1 MAAETSNAQRGM
13 RILLADEHALFREAM
28 RVVLEN
34 QPDLTVVAEAGDG
47 LQAISEAERVRPEV
61 ALLDTDLP
69 NCNGVRATYL
79 IKERVPECRILVL
92 ATQEDQAT
100 LIAALE
106 AGATGY
112 LTKDR
117 PLAELIEAARD
128 VYRGETRI
136 PRGMLGALLSRLIV
150 RRREHDVALRRTAQ
164 LTRREKE
171 VLALLADGAD
181 KHAIAQALVISPQT
195 ARTHIQNVLAK
206 LRVHSRLEAV
216 ALVRRNGILEDLVV
230 KSDA

>member
-1 MAAETSNAQRGM
+1 MAAETPNAQRGM

-79 IKERVPECRILVL
+79 IKERVPECRVLVL

-117 PLAELIEAARD
+117 PLAELIDAARD

-136 PRGMLGALLSRLIV
+136 PRGMLGALLSRLIL
-150 RRREHDVALRRTAQ
+150 RRREQDVALRRTAQ
-164 LTRREKE
+164 LTKREKE

-216 ALVRRNGILEDLVV
+216 ALVRQNGILEDLAR
-230 KSDA
+230 SDA

>member
-1 MAAETSNAQRGM
+1 MELKEATHQPPI
-13 RILLADEHALFREAM
+13 RILIADEHALFREAM

-34 QPDLTVVAEAGDG
+34 QADLKVLAEAGDG
-47 LQAISEAERVRPEV
+47 LNAISEAERTRPDV
-61 ALLDTDLP
+61 ALLDADLP

-92 ATQEDQAT
+92 ATHENQAQ

-150 RRREHDVALRRTAQ
+150 RRREQDVALRRTAQ
-164 LTRREKE
+164 LTKREKE

-216 ALVRRNGILEDLVV
+216 ALIRQNGILEDLVV
-230 KSDA
+230 RSDA

>member
-1 MAAETSNAQRGM
+1 MDLKESNPQSGI

-34 QPDLTVVAEAGDG
+34 QTDLEVLAEAGDG
-47 LQAISEAERVRPEV
+47 LQAISEAERVRPDV
-61 ALLDTDLP
+61 ALLDADLP

-79 IKERVPECRILVL
+79 IKERVPECRVLVL
-92 ATQEDQAT
+92 ATHEDQAQ

-117 PLAELIEAARD
+117 PLAELIDAARD
-128 VYRGETRI
+128 VHRGETRI

-150 RRREHDVALRRTAQ
+150 RRREQDVALRRTAQ
-164 LTRREKE
+164 LTKREKE

-216 ALVRRNGILEDLVV
+216 ALIRQNGILEDLVV
-230 KSDA
+230 RSDA